1 MSTKPDAVRAALVE
15 LVAAQDAS
23 DRLKDEWIA
32 AVEWSAADAERATPI
47 QARLARAWATAQDA
61 LAEQPAEP
69 VAHVLFREDD
79 DGLEPVMF
87 YGPGTAPD
95 PATLKSRFTLR
106 DVWLSPPT
114 PHQAPSVADDVLE
127 ALDLSPEKFRTEG
140 GAINRGKLRAAILHP
155 YNYLPPDHWLQ
166 ARFSKPG
173 GRPAAELDAAVD
185 RFLGWRLPDDFSPDC
200 GVSFSLR
207 ASAASVQADQRAEL
221 DRLLAE
227 HAATI
232 KLATFGAWA
241 AREFRD
247 TLSDVDGGSAQEAM
261 ERFGVIEMHQVTEPC
276 GEGCVCAEYDFPCD
290 CYRFPPAIS
299 EAMDAALAAKGEGA
313 PPAPGGADINRKT
326 S

>member
-1 MSTKPDAVRAALVE
+1 MNTKPDAVRAALVADE
-15 LVAAQDAS
+15 ATKAMYVAAHGS
-23 DRLKDEWIA
+23 
-32 AVEWSAADAERATPI
+32 
-47 QARLARAWATAQDA
+47 
-61 LAEQPAEP
+61 
-69 VAHVLFREDD
+69 D
-79 DGLEPVMF
+79 DG
-87 YGPGTAPD
+87 
-95 PATLKSRFTLR
+95 
-106 DVWLSPPT
+106 WLGVEGSYFISGVR
-114 PHQAPSVADDVLE
+114 A
-127 ALDLSPEKFRTEG
+127 ALDS
-140 GAINRGKLRAAILHP
+140 
-155 YNYLPPDHWLQ
+155 Q
-166 ARFSKPG
+166 
-173 GRPAAELDAAVD
+173 AAELEKLRTENANLKTVMVAAAEEIHAHWDAHCDAEGYGPQNLMRRLEEGIPSEYGYTAG
-185 RFLGWRLPDDFSPDC
+185 RFAELQAELAA
-200 GVSFSLR
+200 LR

-313 PPAPGGADINRKT
+313 PPAPGGAA
-326 S
+326 